1 MGYLLSKDS
10 FAGVLA
16 ELGKTY
22 RLFAPVVKEG
32 EGRFKDTDVV
42 RYDFITE
49 AGELEL
55 EKKSDYAFKEF
66 MLPISET
73 LFYFTEDHVKEADLD
88 ERPVIV
94 FLRSCDMHAVK
105 RLDHIYLENG
115 SEEDWFYR
123 RRRDLVKFALIGCGQ
138 SYEDCFCV
146 DMKSNKTDDGYVF
159 SVDFIDGEYRCDVP
173 DADMDAVF
181 SKAQAEKADVTPQFV
196 TENEVHVS
204 VPVTIPNEIYNSDVW
219 DEYSKRCVN
228 CGRCNIVCPTCTCY
242 TMQDIF
248 YTDNGKVGERRRV
261 SASCMID
268 GYTNVA
274 GGGQYRRTNSERMR
288 FKVLHKIHD
297 YRKRTGYDMCV
308 GCGRCDMVCPE
319 YISFSA
325 CINKVNDAVSAQAEG
340 KEAGN
345 DK

>member
-10 FAGVLA
+10 FADVMA

-32 EGRFKDTDVV
+32 EGRFKDTDVI
-42 RYDFITE
+42 RYDFITS
-49 AGELEL
+49 ADELEL

-66 MLPISET
+66 MLPMSET
-73 LFYFTEDHVKEADLD
+73 LFYFTEDHVKEADID
-88 ERPVIV
+88 QKPVIV

-105 RLDHIYLENG
+105 RLDHMYLENG

-123 RRRDLVKFALIGCGQ
+123 RRRDLVKFALIGCGH

-146 DMKSNKTDDGYVF
+146 DMNSNKTEDGYVF
-159 SVDFIDGEYRCDVP
+159 SVDFVDGQYRCDVP
-173 DADMDAVF
+173 DSEMDDLFAAAD
-181 SKAQAEKADVTPQFV
+181 SEKADVTPQFV
-196 TENEVHVS
+196 TENEVHVN
-204 VPVTIPNEIYNSDVW
+204 VPESIPNSIYNSDVW
-219 DEYSKRCVN
+219 DEYSVRCVN
-228 CGRCNIVCPTCTCY
+228 CGRCNLVCPTCTCY
-242 TMQDIF
+242 TMQDVF
-248 YTDNGKVGERRRV
+248 YTDNGRVGERRRV

-274 GGGQYRRTNSERMR
+274 GGGQYRRTNGERMR

-297 YRKRTGYDMCV
+297 YRKRNGYDMCV

-325 CINKVNDAVSAQAEG
+325 CINKVDAAVKAEG

>member
-10 FAGVLA
+10 FADVMA

-42 RYDFITE
+42 RYDFITS
-49 AGELEL
+49 ADELEL

-66 MLPISET
+66 MLPMSET
-73 LFYFTEDHVKEADLD
+73 LFYFTENHVKEADID
-88 ERPVIV
+88 QKPVIV

-105 RLDHIYLENG
+105 RLDHMYLENG

-123 RRRDLVKFALIGCGQ
+123 RRRDLVKFALIGCGH

-146 DMKSNKTDDGYVF
+146 DMNSNKTEDGYVF
-159 SVDFIDGEYRCDVP
+159 SVDFVDGQYRCDVP
-173 DADMDAVF
+173 DSEMDDLFAAAD
-181 SKAQAEKADVTPQFV
+181 SEKADVTPQFV
-196 TENEVHVS
+196 TENEVHVN
-204 VPVTIPNEIYNSDVW
+204 VPESIPNSIYNSDVW
-219 DEYSKRCVN
+219 DEYSVRCVN
-228 CGRCNIVCPTCTCY
+228 CGRCNLVCPTCTCY
-242 TMQDIF
+242 TMQDVF
-248 YTDNGKVGERRRV
+248 YTDNGRVGERRRV

-274 GGGQYRRTNSERMR
+274 GGGQYRRTNGERMR

-297 YRKRTGYDMCV
+297 YRKRNGYDMCV

-325 CINKVNDAVSAQAEG
+325 CINKVDAAVKAEG

>member
-10 FAGVLA
+10 FADVMA

-32 EGRFKDTDVV
+32 EGRFKDTDVI
-42 RYDFITE
+42 RYDFITS
-49 AGELEL
+49 ADELEL

-66 MLPISET
+66 MLPMSET
-73 LFYFTEDHVKEADLD
+73 LFYFTEDHVKEADID
-88 ERPVIV
+88 QKPVIV

-105 RLDHIYLENG
+105 RLDHMYLENG

-123 RRRDLVKFALIGCGQ
+123 RRRDLVKFALIGCGH

-146 DMKSNKTDDGYVF
+146 DMNSNKTEDGYVF
-159 SVDFIDGEYRCDVP
+159 SVDFVDGQYRCDVP
-173 DADMDAVF
+173 DSEMDDLFAAAD
-181 SKAQAEKADVTPQFV
+181 SEKADVTPQFV
-196 TENEVHVS
+196 TENEVHVN
-204 VPVTIPNEIYNSDVW
+204 VPESIPNSIYNSDVW
-219 DEYSKRCVN
+219 DEYSVRCVN
-228 CGRCNIVCPTCTCY
+228 CGRCNLVCPTCTCF
-242 TMQDIF
+242 TMQDVF
-248 YTDNGKVGERRRV
+248 YTDNGRVGERRRV

-274 GGGQYRRTNSERMR
+274 GGGQYRRTNGERMR

-297 YRKRTGYDMCV
+297 YRKRNGYDMCV

-325 CINKVNDAVSAQAEG
+325 CINKVDAAVKAEG

>member
-1 MGYLLSKDS
+1 M
-10 FAGVLA
+10 A

-32 EGRFKDTDVV
+32 EGRFKDTDVI
-42 RYDFITE
+42 RYDFITS
-49 AGELEL
+49 ADELEL

-66 MLPISET
+66 MLPMSET
-73 LFYFTEDHVKEADLD
+73 LFYFTEDHVKEADID
-88 ERPVIV
+88 QKPVIV

-105 RLDHIYLENG
+105 RLDHMYLENG

-123 RRRDLVKFALIGCGQ
+123 RRRDLVKFALIGCGH

-146 DMKSNKTDDGYVF
+146 AMNSNKTKDGYVF
-159 SVDFIDGEYRCDVP
+159 SVDFVDGQYRCDVP
-173 DADMDAVF
+173 DSEMDDLFAAAD
-181 SKAQAEKADVTPQFV
+181 SEKADVTPQFV
-196 TENEVHVS
+196 TENEVHVN
-204 VPVTIPNEIYNSDVW
+204 VPENIPNSIYNSDVW
-219 DEYSKRCVN
+219 DEYSVRCVN
-228 CGRCNIVCPTCTCY
+228 CGRCNLVCPTCTCY
-242 TMQDIF
+242 TMQDVF
-248 YTDNGKVGERRRV
+248 YTDNGRVGERRRV

-274 GGGQYRRTNSERMR
+274 GGGQYRRTNGERMR

-297 YRKRTGYDMCV
+297 YRKRNGYDMCV

-325 CINKVNDAVSAQAEG
+325 CINKVDAAVKAEG

-345 DK
+345 AK

>member
-1 MGYLLSKDS
+1 M
-10 FAGVLA
+10 A

-32 EGRFKDTDVV
+32 EGRFKDTDVI
-42 RYDFITE
+42 RYDFITS
-49 AGELEL
+49 ADELEL

-66 MLPISET
+66 MLPMSET
-73 LFYFTEDHVKEADLD
+73 LFYFTEDHVKEADID
-88 ERPVIV
+88 QKPVIV

-105 RLDHIYLENG
+105 RLDHMYLENG

-123 RRRDLVKFALIGCGQ
+123 RRRDLVKFALIGCGH

-146 DMKSNKTDDGYVF
+146 DMNSNKTEDGYVF
-159 SVDFIDGEYRCDVP
+159 SVDFVDGQYRCDVP
-173 DADMDAVF
+173 DSEMDDLFAAAD
-181 SKAQAEKADVTPQFV
+181 SEKADVTPQFV
-196 TENEVHVS
+196 TENEVHVN
-204 VPVTIPNEIYNSDVW
+204 VPESIPNSIYNSDVW
-219 DEYSKRCVN
+219 DEYSVRCVN
-228 CGRCNIVCPTCTCY
+228 CGRCNLVCPTCTCY
-242 TMQDIF
+242 TMQDVF
-248 YTDNGKVGERRRV
+248 YTDNGRVGERRRV

-274 GGGQYRRTNSERMR
+274 GGGQYRRTNGERMR

-297 YRKRTGYDMCV
+297 YRKRNGYDMCV

-325 CINKVNDAVSAQAEG
+325 CINKVDAAVKAEG

>member
-1 MGYLLSKDS
+1 M
-10 FAGVLA
+10 A

-32 EGRFKDTDVV
+32 EGRFKDTDVI
-42 RYDFITE
+42 RYDFITS
-49 AGELEL
+49 ADELEL

-66 MLPISET
+66 MLPMSET
-73 LFYFTEDHVKEADLD
+73 LFYFTEDHVKEADID
-88 ERPVIV
+88 QKPVIV

-105 RLDHIYLENG
+105 RLDHMYLENG

-123 RRRDLVKFALIGCGQ
+123 RRRDLVKFALIGCGH

-146 DMKSNKTDDGYVF
+146 DMNSNKTEDGYVF
-159 SVDFIDGEYRCDVP
+159 SVDFVDGQYRCDVP
-173 DADMDAVF
+173 DSEMDDLFAAAD
-181 SKAQAEKADVTPQFV
+181 SEKADVTPQFV
-196 TENEVHVS
+196 TENEVHVNIPES
-204 VPVTIPNEIYNSDVW
+204 IPVSIYNSDVW
-219 DEYSKRCVN
+219 DEYSVRCVN
-228 CGRCNIVCPTCTCY
+228 CGRCNLVCPTCTCY
-242 TMQDIF
+242 TMQDVF
-248 YTDNGKVGERRRV
+248 YTDNGRVGERRRV
-261 SASCMID
+261 SASYMID

-274 GGGQYRRTNSERMR
+274 GGGQYRRTNGERMR

-297 YRKRTGYDMCV
+297 YRKRNGYDMCV

-325 CINKVNDAVSAQAEG
+325 CINKVDAAVKAEG

>member
-115 SEEDWFYR
+115 SEETR
-123 RRRDLVKFALIGCGQ
+123 IV
-138 SYEDCFCV
+138 
-146 DMKSNKTDDGYVF
+146 NK
-159 SVDFIDGEYRCDVP
+159 
-173 DADMDAVF
+173 
-181 SKAQAEKADVTPQFV
+181 
-196 TENEVHVS
+196 
-204 VPVTIPNEIYNSDVW
+204 
-219 DEYSKRCVN
+219 
-228 CGRCNIVCPTCTCY
+228 
-242 TMQDIF
+242 
-248 YTDNGKVGERRRV
+248 
-261 SASCMID
+261 
-268 GYTNVA
+268 
-274 GGGQYRRTNSERMR
+274 
-288 FKVLHKIHD
+288 
-297 YRKRTGYDMCV
+297 
-308 GCGRCDMVCPE
+308 
-319 YISFSA
+319 
-325 CINKVNDAVSAQAEG
+325 NK
-340 KEAGN
+340 
-345 DK
+345 